1 MSGLEMR
8 YTLDDAGLE
17 RQIDALIARGGKL
30 KPAFDDIGQDMVSV
44 TARAFERSMSP
55 EGVAWPQS
63 GAAKREGRRTLVKTT
78 NLKGSFSYIAGEA
91 GVSYGTNVPYAAF
104 HQTGYSFH
112 HAGRIAQQDQGAVFA
127 DTLIKVP
134 ARPFVGASEKDIARW
149 ASTLADYLGGEGA
162 AGAP

>member
-8 YTLDDAGLE
+8 YTLDDAELE
-17 RQIDALIARGGKL
+17 RQIDGLIARGGNL

-44 TARAFERSMSP
+44 TARAFELSRSP

-63 GAAKREGRRTLVKTT
+63 DAAKREGRRTLVDTT

-91 GVSYGTNVPYAAF
+91 GVSYGTNVLYAAF

-127 DTLIKVP
+127 DTLITVP
-134 ARPFVGASEKDIARW
+134 ARPFVGASDKDIARW
-149 ASTLADYLGGEGA
+149 AGTIAGYVGGGDG